1 MGSRFNP
8 SPPIALNADGTFE
21 IPGIPPGAYLFRL
34 TGPGVSP
41 IGWWIRSM
49 TAGNLELLD
58 RTIEVRP
65 GSPSMNVV
73 VLMSDRHTELSGTLR
88 TSAGQPAADVFVI
101 AFSSNRAMWG
111 PGARRVRAV
120 RPGADGRFSMPD
132 LPPGEYL
139 LGVVTDID
147 PDDWQDP
154 AVLEQLAPTSVKV
167 TIGEGEKKVQD
178 LQLGRRG

>member
-8 SPPIALNADGTFE
+8 APPIALNADGTFE

-34 TGPGVSP
+34 TGPGLSP
-41 IGWWIRSM
+41 TGWWTRSM
-49 TAGNLELLD
+49 TAGNRELLD

-65 GSPSMNVV
+65 GSPSMNAV

-88 TSAGQPAADVFVI
+88 TSTGQPAADVFVI
-101 AFSSNRAMWG
+101 AFSSNRTMWG

-120 RPGADGRFSMPD
+120 RPGADGRFSMLD
-132 LPPGEYL
+132 LPPGDYL

-147 PDDWQDP
+147 PDDWENP
-154 AVLEQLAPTSVKV
+154 AVLEQLVPTSVTV

-178 LQLGRRG
+178 LRLDRR